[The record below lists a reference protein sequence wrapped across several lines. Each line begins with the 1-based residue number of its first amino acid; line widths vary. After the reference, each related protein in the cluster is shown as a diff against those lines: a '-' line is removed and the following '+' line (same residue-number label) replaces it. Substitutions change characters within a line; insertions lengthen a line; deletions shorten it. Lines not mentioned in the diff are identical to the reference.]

1 MRRSRDSSRYAFTL
15 KKLLVVI
22 SVIALLITLLLP
34 AIEGAREATRIAMC
48 ATQLHQIHIGPTVF
62 AGHLKQSRP
71 RSRCCRSMPRP
82 RF

>member
-1 MRRSRDSSRYAFTL
+1 MRRIRDSSRYGFTL

-34 AIEGAREATRIAMC
+34 TEGAREATRIAMC